1 MSTNLP
7 LGTYVTDGVRTGPF
21 YSGQL
26 PDGFVADNNGVIV
39 SGSHSQYGPGILLS
53 PQNTYT
59 ITPAQPGAGFDT
71 LNNLVALTDDGAVPG
86 PGNLFLTGDNSV
98 TFNNGNFVQF
108 DWPRVVSLHIEGADA
123 TPGTVVTIFGTDW
136 YGVPMQNAYAVEA
149 QGNYPGFE
157 AKAFYTVNRVHIS
170 AGLPAGSLI
179 SLGASE
185 VFGLPYAVNT
195 NDIVAIGW
203 GVASELTVR
212 VLGEALTP
220 IGDFL
225 GADTT
230 FPATATTTDVRGVYS
245 PATAT
250 GPGITLKFTSIIH
263 GADQWQNQVAN
274 MQQLYMQN
282 SGSIAPQGVPVAPL
296 TPADL
301 YGVPQFYTGVPS

>member
-26 PDGFVADNNGVIV
+26 PSGFVADNNGVIV

-59 ITPAQPGAGFDT
+59 ITPAAPAAGFT
-71 LNNLVALTDDGAVPG
+71 VLNNLVALTADGAVSAAG
-86 PGNLFLTGDNSV
+86 DLFLTGDNSV

-108 DWPRVVSLHIEGADA
+108 DWPRVVALHIQGAIA
-123 TPGTVVTIFGTDW
+123 TPGTRVTIFGTDW
-136 YGVPMQNAYAVEA
+136 YGVPLQNTYIVSAI
-149 QGNYPGFE
+149 GNYPGFA

-170 AGLPAGSLI
+170 AALPAGSRI

-185 VFGLPYAVNT
+185 VFGLPYAVDT
-195 NDIVAIGW
+195 QDIVAVSWDGT
-203 GVASELTVR
+203 SELTVK
-212 VLGEALTP
+212 VLGEELTT

-225 GADTT
+225 AADTT

-245 PATAT
+245 PASDA
-250 GPGITLKFTSIIH
+250 GPGVSLKFTAVIH

-274 MQQLYMQN
+274 MQQLYTQN
-282 SGSIAPQGVPVAPL
+282 TGNPPQGIPIAPL

-301 YGVPQFYTGVPS
+301 YGVPQYYTGVPS